1 MRRDRLIKDATRSR
15 FLVTTTD
22 AEAFDGV
29 LLESDDAYFVF
40 ANAEAIAANGD
51 RLKLDN
57 NLWLPRVRIKYM
69 QAIRS

>member
-1 MRRDRLIKDATRSR
+1 MRRDRLIRDAERTR

-22 AEAFDGV
+22 EEAFDGV
-29 LLESDDAYFVF
+29 LIEWDESHFVF
-40 ANAEAIAANGD
+40 ANADAIAANGD

>member
-1 MRRDRLIKDATRSR
+1 MRRDRLIRDATRSR

-22 AEAFDGV
+22 DEAFDGV
-29 LLESDDAYFVF
+29 LIESDEAHFVF
-40 ANAEAIAANGD
+40 ADAEAVAANGD

-57 NLWLPRVRIKYM
+57 NLWLPRARIKYM